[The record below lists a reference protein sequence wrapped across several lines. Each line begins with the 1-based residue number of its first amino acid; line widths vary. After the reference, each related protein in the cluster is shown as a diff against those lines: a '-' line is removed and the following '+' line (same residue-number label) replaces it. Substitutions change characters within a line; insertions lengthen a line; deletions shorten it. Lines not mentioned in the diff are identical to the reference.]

1 MAEEQPSEE
10 QPSGAESSSE
20 EGTAAAE
27 GTAAEEGTAA
37 AENQPPRAAASSA
50 ETPGAMAGDDS
61 AGHEGTEGAD
71 STRRTLCRS
80 STDKVIAGVAG
91 GIGAYFGIDA
101 VIVRIAFIV
110 LTFLGGAGPFLYLI
124 GWLGLPREDSPSVV
138 ANALRGDS
146 PHRLRSL
153 AAVILIVLG
162 LLITASLSGE
172 LFDVFVHVWSIAPY
186 LALILI
192 AAGVALVLWPGP
204 AGRPKPSPARPPA
217 PAAPPPSSAYAT
229 PAPPPPTAAGS
240 EWSVAAS
247 PPPTAAG
254 SEWSVAAPP
263 PPTAAGSEWS
273 VAAPPPPTAAGSE
286 WSVASPPGPPPP
298 AAGSASS
305 AKRRRGRSPFGSL
318 TVAALFVYA
327 GAAVMLDRLDAV
339 DMDIGVFFAIALA
352 ITGVG
357 LLASAFAV
365 PARGLIFLGVLLCA
379 PSLLL
384 ANADVRW
391 GTGIGEVRVSVTD
404 TGELADEYRHGV
416 GQMVVDL
423 RHLDPDRTDHSVEL
437 SLGVGEMLV
446 YVPDNISTTADISV
460 GAGNIRVRYGGP
472 AQGRL
477 ADLNDSRDL
486 LEGLWVLPY
495 SDAGDLDDYLD
506 AYERHYHLRILPE
519 QRQSLARLF
528 AEEPGVG
535 GANRARDTLARLL
548 DEARGAGYPW
558 EESDDGIGIS
568 RTIVLP
574 VWGEPE
580 GELHLDLDVG
590 VGEAEVITVPA
601 PTQRSTSR

>member
-1 MAEEQPSEE
+1 MGFSAPEHTLDVMAEEQPPSAEE
-10 QPSGAESSSE
+10 SSHGESRDAGAEEKPQGSRESRFT
-20 EGTAAAE
+20 EGRDPAAEQQPPGSAEPGPGEGPHSAADGAAAK
-27 GTAAEEGTAA
+27 
-37 AENQPPRAAASSA
+37 S
-50 ETPGAMAGDDS
+50 
-61 AGHEGTEGAD
+61 
-71 STRRTLCRS
+71 RTLCRS
-80 STDKVIAGVAG
+80 STDRVIAGVAG

-124 GWLGLPREDSPSVV
+124 GWLALPREDSRSVI
-138 ANALRGDS
+138 AKALGGDS
-146 PHRLRSL
+146 QHRFRSL
-153 AAVILIVLG
+153 LAVGLIGLG
-162 LLITASLSGE
+162 LLITVNLSRN
-172 LFDVFVHVWSIAPY
+172 LFDLFVNVWSIAPY

-192 AAGVALVLWPGP
+192 AAGVALVLWPGS
-204 AGRPKPSPARPPA
+204 AGRHKPTPARPPA
-217 PAAPPPSSAYAT
+217 PAASPPSSAYAT
-229 PAPPPPTAAGS
+229 PAPPPPTAAG
-240 EWSVAAS
+240 
-247 PPPTAAG
+247 P
-254 SEWSVAAPP
+254 
-263 PPTAAGSEWS
+263 
-273 VAAPPPPTAAGSE
+273 E

-298 AAGSASS
+298 AAGSVSP

-365 PARGLIFLGVLLCA
+365 PARGLIFLGVLLCVPA
-379 PSLLL
+379 LLL
-384 ANADVRW
+384 AGADVRW
-391 GTGIGEVRVSVTD
+391 GTGVGEVRVSVTD
-404 TGELADEYRHGV
+404 TEDLADEYRHGV

-446 YVPDNISTTADISV
+446 YVPDNIFTTADLSV
-460 GAGNIRVRYGGP
+460 GAGNIRVWYGGP
-472 AQGRL
+472 APGRTQ
-477 ADLNDSRDL
+477 DLKSTRDL

-506 AYERHYHLRILPE
+506 AYERHYHLGIRSD
-519 QRQSLARLF
+519 QRQVLTRLF

-535 GANRARDTLARLL
+535 GANRFRDTLARLL
-548 DEARGAGYPW
+548 DEARGDDYPW

-580 GELHLDLDVG
+580 GELHLDIDVG

-601 PTQRSTSR
+601 PTERSTSR

>member
-1 MAEEQPSEE
+1 MAEEQP
-10 QPSGAESSSE
+10 PGAESSSE
-20 EGTAAAE
+20 D
-27 GTAAEEGTAA
+27 GTAA

-50 ETPGAMAGDDS
+50 ETPGATAGDES
-61 AGHEGTEGAD
+61 AGREGAEGAD
-71 STRRTLCRS
+71 SKRGTLCRS

-124 GWLGLPREDSPSVV
+124 GWLALPREESRSVV
-138 ANALRGDS
+138 ANALGGDS
-146 PHRLRSL
+146 PHRFRSL
-153 AAVILIVLG
+153 LAVVLIGLG
-162 LLITASLSGE
+162 LLITANLSGE
-172 LFDVFVHVWSIAPY
+172 FFKAFINVWTIAPY

-204 AGRPKPSPARPPA
+204 AGRSKPTPARPPA

-229 PAPPPPTAAGS
+229 PAPPPPTAAG
-240 EWSVAAS
+240 
-247 PPPTAAG
+247 P
-254 SEWSVAAPP
+254 
-263 PPTAAGSEWS
+263 
-273 VAAPPPPTAAGSE
+273 E

-298 AAGSASS
+298 AAGSVSS

-352 ITGVG
+352 ITGTG
-357 LLASAFAV
+357 LLVSAFAV
-365 PARGLIFLGVLLCA
+365 PARGLIFLGVLLCVPA
-379 PSLLL
+379 LLL
-384 ANADVRW
+384 AGADVRW

-404 TGELADEYRHGV
+404 TEDLADEYRHGV

-446 YVPDNISTTADISV
+446 YVPDNIFTTADLSV
-460 GAGNIRVRYGGP
+460 GAGNIRVWYGGP
-472 AQGRL
+472 TPDRTQ
-477 ADLNDSRDL
+477 DLNSVRDL

-495 SDAGDLDDYLD
+495 SDVGDLDDYLD
-506 AYERHYHLRILPE
+506 AYERHYHLGLRSD
-519 QRQSLARLF
+519 QRQLLTRLF

-535 GANRARDTLARLL
+535 GVNRFRDTLARLL

-580 GELHLDLDVG
+580 GELHLDIDVG

-601 PTQRSTSR
+601 PTERSISR

>member
-1 MAEEQPSEE
+1 MAEEQPTEE
-10 QPSGAESSSE
+10 QPSSVESSSE
-20 EGTAAAE
+20 D
-27 GTAAEEGTAA
+27 GTAA

-50 ETPGAMAGDDS
+50 EIPGATAGDES
-61 AGHEGTEGAD
+61 AGREGAEGAD
-71 STRRTLCRS
+71 TKRGTLCRS

-138 ANALRGDS
+138 SNALRGDS

-162 LLITASLSGE
+162 LLITANLSGE
-172 LFDVFVHVWSIAPY
+172 LFGVFVDVWSIAPY

-204 AGRPKPSPARPPA
+204 AGRPKPAPARPPA

-229 PAPPPPTAAGS
+229 
-240 EWSVAAS
+240 
-247 PPPTAAG
+247 
-254 SEWSVAAPP
+254 AAPP
-263 PPTAAGSEWS
+263 PPTAAG
-273 VAAPPPPTAAGSE
+273 PE
-286 WSVASPPGPPPP
+286 WSVASPPVPPPP
-298 AAGSASS
+298 AAGSVSS
-305 AKRRRGRSPFGSL
+305 AKRRRGRSLFGSL
-318 TVAALFVYA
+318 TVAALLVYA

-352 ITGVG
+352 ITGTG

-365 PARGLIFLGVLLCA
+365 PARGLIFLGVLLCVPA
-379 PSLLL
+379 LLL
-384 ANADVRW
+384 AGADVRW
-391 GTGIGEVRVSVTD
+391 GTGVGEVRVSVTD
-404 TGELADEYRHGV
+404 TEDLADEYRHGV

-446 YVPDNISTTADISV
+446 YVPDNIFTTADLSV
-460 GAGNIRVRYGGP
+460 GAGNIRVWYGGP
-472 AQGRL
+472 APGRTQ
-477 ADLNDSRDL
+477 DLNSVRDL

-495 SDAGDLDDYLD
+495 SDVGDLDDYLD
-506 AYERHYHLRILPE
+506 AYERHYHLGLRSD
-519 QRQSLARLF
+519 QRQLLTRLF
-528 AEEPGVG
+528 AEEPGAG
-535 GANRARDTLARLL
+535 GANRFRDTLARLL
-548 DEARGAGYPW
+548 DEARGDTGYPW
-558 EESDDGIGIS
+558 EESDDGIGVS

-574 VWGEPE
+574 TWGEPE
-580 GELHLDLDVG
+580 GELHLDIDVG

-601 PTQRSTSR
+601 STQRSTSR

>member
-1 MAEEQPSEE
+1 MAEE
-10 QPSGAESSSE
+10 QPSGAESSS
-20 EGTAAAE
+20 GS
-27 GTAAEEGTAA
+27 GLGA

-50 ETPGAMAGDDS
+50 ENQPPRAAASSAENQPPRAAASSAENQPPRAAASSAENQPPRAAASSAENQPPRAAASSVETPGAMAGDDS
-61 AGHEGTEGAD
+61 ARREGAEGAD
-71 STRRTLCRS
+71 SKRRTLCRS

-153 AAVILIVLG
+153 AAVVLIVLG
-162 LLITASLSGE
+162 LLITANLSGE
-172 LFDVFVHVWSIAPY
+172 LFGVFVDVWSIAPY

-204 AGRPKPSPARPPA
+204 AGRHKPAPARPPA
-217 PAAPPPSSAYAT
+217 PAASPPPTAHAT
-229 PAPPPPTAAGS
+229 PAPPPPTAAG
-240 EWSVAAS
+240 
-247 PPPTAAG
+247 P
-254 SEWSVAAPP
+254 
-263 PPTAAGSEWS
+263 
-273 VAAPPPPTAAGSE
+273 E

-298 AAGSASS
+298 AAGSVSP

-365 PARGLIFLGVLLCA
+365 PARGLIFLGVLLCVPA
-379 PSLLL
+379 LLL
-384 ANADVRW
+384 AGADVRW
-391 GTGIGEVRVSVTD
+391 GTGVGEVRVSVTD
-404 TGELADEYRHGV
+404 TEDLADEYRHGV
-416 GQMVVDL
+416 GQLVVDL

-446 YVPDNISTTADISV
+446 YVPDNIFTTADLSV
-460 GAGNIRVRYGGP
+460 GAGNIRVWYGGP
-472 AQGRL
+472 APGRTQ
-477 ADLNDSRDL
+477 DLNSVRDL

-506 AYERHYHLRILPE
+506 AYERHYHWVLRSD
-519 QRQSLARLF
+519 QRQLLARLF

-535 GANRARDTLARLL
+535 GVNRFRDTLARLL
-548 DEARGAGYPW
+548 DEVQGDDGYPW

-580 GELHLDLDVG
+580 GELHLDIDVG

-601 PTQRSTSR
+601 PTERSTSR

>member
-1 MAEEQPSEE
+1 MAEEQPSD
-10 QPSGAESSSE
+10 AESSNE
-20 EGTAAAE
+20 DGI
-27 GTAAEEGTAA
+27 AA
-37 AENQPPRAAASSA
+37 AENQPPRAAASA
-50 ETPGAMAGDDS
+50 DETPGAMAGGNS
-61 AGHEGTEGAD
+61 AGREGAEGAD
-71 STRRTLCRS
+71 SKRRTLCRS

-138 ANALRGDS
+138 SNALRGDS

-162 LLITASLSGE
+162 LLITANLSGE
-172 LFDVFVHVWSIAPY
+172 LFGVFVDVWSIAPY

-192 AAGVALVLWPGP
+192 AVGVALVLWPGP

-229 PAPPPPTAAGS
+229 PAPPPPTAAG
-240 EWSVAAS
+240 
-247 PPPTAAG
+247 P
-254 SEWSVAAPP
+254 
-263 PPTAAGSEWS
+263 
-273 VAAPPPPTAAGSE
+273 E

-298 AAGSASS
+298 AAGSVSS

-352 ITGVG
+352 ITGTG
-357 LLASAFAV
+357 LLVSAFAV
-365 PARGLIFLGVLLCA
+365 PARGLIFLGVLLCVPA
-379 PSLLL
+379 LLL
-384 ANADVRW
+384 AGSDVRW
-391 GTGIGEVRVSVTD
+391 GTGVGEVRVSVTD
-404 TGELADEYRHGV
+404 TEDLADEYRHGV

-446 YVPDNISTTADISV
+446 YVPDNIFTTADLSV
-460 GAGNIRVRYGGP
+460 GAGNIRVWYGGP
-472 AQGRL
+472 TPGRTQ
-477 ADLNDSRDL
+477 DLNSVRDL

-495 SDAGDLDDYLD
+495 SDVGDLDDYLD
-506 AYERHYHLRILPE
+506 AYERHYHLGLRSD
-519 QRQSLARLF
+519 QRQLLTRLF

-535 GANRARDTLARLL
+535 GANRFRDTLARLL
-548 DEARGAGYPW
+548 DEVQGDDGYPW

-580 GELHLDLDVG
+580 GELHLDIDVG

>member
-1 MAEEQPSEE
+1 MAEEQPT
-10 QPSGAESSSE
+10 GAESSS
-20 EGTAAAE
+20 
-27 GTAAEEGTAA
+27 EEGTAA

-50 ETPGAMAGDDS
+50 ETPGATAGDES
-61 AGHEGTEGAD
+61 AGLEGAEGAD
-71 STRRTLCRS
+71 SKRGTLCRS

-138 ANALRGDS
+138 SNALRGDS

-162 LLITASLSGE
+162 LLITANLSGE
-172 LFDVFVHVWSIAPY
+172 LFGVFVDVWSIAPY

-204 AGRPKPSPARPPA
+204 AGRHKPAPARPPA
-217 PAAPPPSSAYAT
+217 PAASPPSSAYAT
-229 PAPPPPTAAGS
+229 P
-240 EWSVAAS
+240 
-247 PPPTAAG
+247 
-254 SEWSVAAPP
+254 
-263 PPTAAGSEWS
+263 
-273 VAAPPPPTAAGSE
+273 APPPPTAAGSE

-298 AAGSASS
+298 AAGSVSS

-365 PARGLIFLGVLLCA
+365 PARGLIFLGVLLCVPA
-379 PSLLL
+379 LLL
-384 ANADVRW
+384 AGADVRW
-391 GTGIGEVRVSVTD
+391 GTGVGEVRVSVTD
-404 TGELADEYRHGV
+404 TEDLADEYRHGV

-446 YVPDNISTTADISV
+446 YVPDNIFTTADLSV
-460 GAGNIRVRYGGP
+460 GAGNIRVWYGGP
-472 AQGRL
+472 APGRTQ
-477 ADLNDSRDL
+477 DLNSTRDL

-506 AYERHYHLRILPE
+506 AYERHYHVGLRSD
-519 QRQSLARLF
+519 QRQVLTRLF

-535 GANRARDTLARLL
+535 GANRFRDTLARLL
-548 DEARGAGYPW
+548 DEVQGDDGYPW

-580 GELHLDLDVG
+580 GDLHLDIDVG

>member
-1 MAEEQPSEE
+1 MAEEQPT
-10 QPSGAESSSE
+10 GAESSSE
-20 EGTAAAE
+20 DGT
-27 GTAAEEGTAA
+27 TA

-50 ETPGAMAGDDS
+50 ETPGATAGDDS
-61 AGHEGTEGAD
+61 AGREGAEGAD
-71 STRRTLCRS
+71 SKRRTLCRS

-138 ANALRGDS
+138 SNALRGDS

-162 LLITASLSGE
+162 LLITANLSGE
-172 LFDVFVHVWSIAPY
+172 LFDVFVNVWSIAPY

-204 AGRPKPSPARPPA
+204 AGRHKPTPARPPA
-217 PAAPPPSSAYAT
+217 PAASPPSSAYAT
-229 PAPPPPTAAGS
+229 PAPPPPTAAG
-240 EWSVAAS
+240 
-247 PPPTAAG
+247 P
-254 SEWSVAAPP
+254 
-263 PPTAAGSEWS
+263 
-273 VAAPPPPTAAGSE
+273 E

-298 AAGSASS
+298 AAGSVSS
-305 AKRRRGRSPFGSL
+305 AKRRRGRSLFGSL
-318 TVAALFVYA
+318 TVAALLVYA

-352 ITGVG
+352 ITGTG
-357 LLASAFAV
+357 LLVSAFAV
-365 PARGLIFLGVLLCA
+365 PARGLIFLGVLLCVPA
-379 PSLLL
+379 LLL
-384 ANADVRW
+384 AGADVRW
-391 GTGIGEVRVSVTD
+391 GTGVGEVRVSVTD
-404 TGELADEYRHGV
+404 TEDLADEYRHGV

-446 YVPDNISTTADISV
+446 YVPDNIFTTADLSV
-460 GAGNIRVRYGGP
+460 GAGNIRVWYGGP
-472 AQGRL
+472 APGRTQ
-477 ADLNDSRDL
+477 DLKSVRDL

-495 SDAGDLDDYLD
+495 SDVGDLDDYLD
-506 AYERHYHLRILPE
+506 AYERHYRLGIRSD
-519 QRQSLARLF
+519 QRQVLTRLF

-535 GANRARDTLARLL
+535 GANRFRDTLARLL
-548 DEARGAGYPW
+548 DEVQGDDGYPW

-580 GELHLDLDVG
+580 GELHLDIDVG

>member
-1 MAEEQPSEE
+1 MAEEQPPSAEEPNPGESRDAGAEETPQRSEEPRFTEGRDPTSEE
-10 QPSGAESSSE
+10 QRPGLGEPGPG
-20 EGTAAAE
+20 EGPHSAADGAAA
-27 GTAAEEGTAA
+27 
-37 AENQPPRAAASSA
+37 
-50 ETPGAMAGDDS
+50 
-61 AGHEGTEGAD
+61 
-71 STRRTLCRS
+71 TRRTLCRS

-101 VIVRIAFIV
+101 VIVRIAFIA

-124 GWLGLPREDSPSVV
+124 GWLALPREDSPSVI
-138 ANALRGDS
+138 AKALGGDS
-146 PHRLRSL
+146 QHRLRSL
-153 AAVILIVLG
+153 LAVGLIGLG
-162 LLITASLSGE
+162 LLITANLSGD
-172 LFDVFVHVWSIAPY
+172 LFDLFVNVWSIAPY

-204 AGRPKPSPARPPA
+204 AGRPKSTPARPPA
-217 PAAPPPSSAYAT
+217 PPAPAPAAPHPSAVYAT
-229 PAPPPPTAAGS
+229 PAPPPPTAAG
-240 EWSVAAS
+240 
-247 PPPTAAG
+247 P
-254 SEWSVAAPP
+254 
-263 PPTAAGSEWS
+263 
-273 VAAPPPPTAAGSE
+273 E

-298 AAGSASS
+298 AAGSVSS

-352 ITGVG
+352 ITGTG
-357 LLASAFAV
+357 LLVSAFAV
-365 PARGLIFLGVLLCA
+365 PARGLIFLGVLLCVPA
-379 PSLLL
+379 LLL
-384 ANADVRW
+384 AGADVRW
-391 GTGIGEVRVSVTD
+391 GTGVGEVRVSVTD
-404 TGELADEYRHGV
+404 TEDLADEYRHGV

-446 YVPDNISTTADISV
+446 YVPDNIFTTADLSV
-460 GAGNIRVRYGGP
+460 GAGNIRVWYGGP
-472 AQGRL
+472 TPGRTQ
-477 ADLNDSRDL
+477 DLNSVRDL

-506 AYERHYHLRILPE
+506 AYERHYHLGLRSD
-519 QRQSLARLF
+519 QRQLLTRLF

-535 GANRARDTLARLL
+535 GANRFRDTLARLL
-548 DEARGAGYPW
+548 DEVQGDDGYPW

-580 GELHLDLDVG
+580 GELHLDIDVG